1 MSKNWVAFIGCVG
14 LAACSP
20 SADTK
25 AAEDAISSFHVDLN
39 AGNFDKIYDRS
50 SSELKAAATK
60 EKFTKILNAV
70 HSKLGTFKSGK
81 SDGWNDNVTTGGH
94 FVTISYQ
101 ASYEKGAAAENFVYR
116 VQGDQAVLV
125 GYHVNSDALLLS

>member
-1 MSKNWVAFIGCVG
+1 MSKHWVAFIGCAV

-20 SADTK
+20 GTDTK
-25 AAEDAISSFHVDLN
+25 AAEDAISSFHADLN

-50 SSELKAAATK
+50 GSELKTATPK
-60 EKFTKILNAV
+60 DKFTKILNAV
-70 HSKLGTFKSGK
+70 HSKLGSFKSGK

-101 ASYEKGAAAENFVYR
+101 ASYDKGSAAENFVYR
-116 VQGDQAVLV
+116 VDGNQAVLA
-125 GYHVNSDALLLS
+125 GYHVNSDALLLN